1 MTFEPIAIV
10 GRGCALPDVLDAST
24 LWENVRDGHVALS
37 PACPH
42 DWRLPPD
49 WLEHGLVGPIPAIGG
64 FVRGFDEVFDPAGFR
79 LPAEEIRG
87 WDPAVRWLLHAGR
100 AALDE
105 AGGTEL
111 LPRAGL
117 VLGSLGYPS
126 RTQSALVEQAW
137 QSRLPLRARVIP
149 EYGPLDPHMRFW
161 PGLPVHSASAALG
174 LGGTALVLDAAC
186 ASSLYAIKL
195 ACDRLH
201 DRRADL
207 MLAGGV
213 SGADGLMIH
222 LGFAGLGALSPT
234 GSSRPFH
241 PDADGL
247 VPAEGAALVAL
258 MRYADAVRGNHRVLG
273 VIRGIGLSNDGA
285 AGGFLAPARAGQERA
300 MRAAYRDAGLDPAT
314 VTLLECHATGTPL
327 GDVTELASAASVF
340 RGCADLPFGSMKG
353 NLGHALTAAGAAGLL
368 KVLGALQSG
377 IRPISLGG
385 NEITDVPT
393 GSSLRLLHTN
403 EPWAGPHRAAI
414 SAFGFG
420 GNNAHLIVDGP
431 SEPVAIRPYRVPAAH
446 AETAAHAEQVAVV
459 AIGARVGAGES
470 AADLSEAL
478 LAGVGTRRR
487 ERIDL
492 AVEGLRFPPNDLR
505 QGPAQALVLEAAR
518 EAAAGTAL
526 PRNTMVLVGMGCDP
540 HGARSQAGARH
551 ACWAAHYGDG
561 PETAVDFGG
570 DFSPAYVTGSM
581 ANIYANRIGA
591 QFDFTGPAF
600 AIAAEESSGP
610 IGLQEAARALLA
622 GAVDAALVG
631 AVELSGEPAH
641 SAALTALDPEAQP
654 GDAAVVLAL
663 KRLTDARRDGND
675 VLAILD
681 TEAGPADLSVGP
693 GTEFDVRDL
702 FGSAHAATGL
712 VTVATAVFALR
723 HRARFRVGRAANP
736 ALAADTAAAIVALPD
751 GSPMHLRL
759 RAGDRAG
766 ALATRTGV
774 RVFSGADAEQAIAA
788 LEAGQPSNRGPARL
802 AVVAES
808 VAAAALRSGAARQWL
823 LHRGLRPPGMAFRS
837 APLVGETAFVF
848 PNGSAATAG
857 MGRSLLLA
865 LPNLV
870 DAVSRRFGGLSA
882 SADWVYADTAPAPSA
897 IDRIQAVTGL
907 AAIHAAVTRD
917 VLGIEPSAAIGYSSG
932 ESTALLALGAWTDP
946 QRILRVIRRSELFS
960 RDLAGDL
967 RAVRRAW
974 AEAGVPG
981 EHWRTYLV
989 GAGAERIRAAIED
1002 QPAVH
1007 LMTINSPDTCVI
1019 GGEERAVAAVLT
1031 RLIDV
1036 PALPVDYEMAAHAPE
1051 LAAVRDEWYRV
1062 HLHPVAE
1069 VAGTRFYSGA
1079 TGEPYPLSSARVAQ
1093 AITDQGLG
1101 TVDYVRLIER
1111 AYADGVRIFVEHG
1124 PGSMCTGWI
1133 TRILG
1138 KREHLAVALDAR
1150 PDDAVAGLYTAL
1162 ADLAVAGVAMN
1173 LPALE
1178 RMLGSAPE
1186 SGTSPVVR
1194 KVPIAARTG
1203 PVHLAGTPSAADMAI
1218 APILTYPG
1226 DDAEIRTSPPRIGAL
1241 ASAQYR
1247 LITVAHARHVALAA
1261 EAHQRYLAHSARL
1274 LCASTR
1280 TGTAPSEPARP
1291 TTTLVESPAQ
1301 QAGSRPDR
1309 PGPTFDRA
1317 DLERLATGRIS
1328 EFFGSTFAAQD
1339 DDARQT
1345 RMPGPP
1351 MLLADRVTGIDAEPA
1366 TLGTGTIW
1374 TETDI
1379 RSGSWYL
1386 DHAGRMPPGLLVE
1399 AGQADLLLISWLG
1412 ADLENRGRRVY
1423 RLLGCEVTFHAGMPS
1438 AGTLLDYEIRIID
1451 HTADGA
1457 RRLFFFEFD
1466 CRADGKR
1473 QLSVRN
1479 GQAGFFTDE
1488 ELAASGGVL
1497 WDPSDRIPEGAADP
1511 VAIRGDRTSFTREQL
1526 HAFAAGRPVD
1536 CFGPGWR
1543 MANTHVRTPRIAKG
1557 HMLLLDEVTEFDPA
1571 GGPWGRGY
1579 LRAVRAVHP
1588 EDWFFE
1594 GHFHNDPCMP
1604 GTVMVDACGQAMSFY
1619 LAAAGFTVQ
1628 RDAWVFEP
1636 VPEQPYSIRCRGQ
1649 VTPQSRGMVYEI
1661 FVSSLVGGP
1670 LPTLHAD
1677 VLVTVD
1683 GIKALYAKNFAVRLA
1698 PSWPLTD
1705 WENSGPAIT
1714 QRTGDLVPLAAL
1726 GGLRGRPND
1735 ERAADIDGF
1744 PLDHRSL
1751 LACAWGMPSEALGP
1765 AYRRFD
1771 DGILRSARLPG
1782 PPYHFMTRVVAVT
1795 GPYAGFETGS
1805 SAVVEYDVPTDVWY
1819 FTENPAG
1826 TMPLSVLMEVVLQ
1839 PCGWLGA
1846 YVGSFLRSDT
1856 EVFIRNL
1863 DGDIAVHTQ
1872 VGPAAERIS
1881 TRVELLS
1888 IAELHGMIIET
1899 FRIESRVD
1907 GAPLATGTT
1916 VFGYFSTAALADQVG
1931 IPPAEADRAELE
1943 LPCDYRGTPR
1953 RRGMPGPMLLMI
1965 DAITGYWPEGGP
1977 AGLGRVRAEKTVDTR
1992 DWFFKAHF
2000 FQDPVMPGSLG
2011 VEGVAQ
2017 VVQWF
2022 MLERGLGAGL
2032 TNPRFD
2038 AVAADRPLRWKYR
2051 GQVVPTDRTVTI
2063 EVDILEIADHRPASC
2078 TVLADAWLW
2087 VDGRRIYQVPRFAT
2101 TLTSGPPPTEAFE
2114 RLDVAVDTWLNDHR
2128 PTFSVPTLPMMSTI
2142 ERLCAAAERYTGVP
2156 AAGIAEVTLSRWIP
2170 VAPTALLRTR
2180 VRETSRGPMVTLAA
2194 WRAAARPELSRFEDV
2209 TSAEIRTEAGQR
2221 PEPFTALPDA
2231 VVTAPP
2237 YGTGSLFHGP
2247 AFQYL
2252 TELRVGRCG
2261 ATGIVD
2267 CARGSV
2273 PTGVLPQGLLDAMIH
2288 VIPHDALE
2296 RWSPDIPAGCVGFPH
2311 GVRDLGIYEPI
2322 PEHGVLRV
2330 EARFAGMDG
2339 SDPLFDLQLLLADRV
2354 LLALRLVDRLFPLGG
2369 LATLT
2374 AERRLSFL
2382 RDRDPAGGAGLS
2394 RTQADGTT
2402 VLRPVTV
2409 LPWGALPGMLEQI
2422 YQLPADTRRV
2432 DLVALIAM
2440 KEHIARQAGLHPAVI
2455 VCDPRTRTGVAAGRR
2470 YSLDVVQDAE
2480 SVRVSDRAH
2489 LAEDR

>member
-10 GRGCALPDVLDAST
+10 GRGCALPDAMDATT
-24 LWENVRDGHVALS
+24 LWENVRAGHVALS

-42 DWRLPPD
+42 DWRLPQD
-49 WLEHGLVGPIPAIGG
+49 WLAHGLVGPIPAIGG
-64 FVRGFDEVFDPAGFR
+64 FVRGFDDVFDPTGFR
-79 LPAEEIRG
+79 LPADEIRQ
-87 WDPAVRWLLHAGR
+87 WDPAVRWVLHAGR

-105 AGGTEL
+105 AGGAEL

-126 RTQSALVEQAW
+126 RTQSALAEQTW
-137 QSRLPLRARVIP
+137 QSRLPVRARAIP
-149 EYGPLDPHMRFW
+149 EYGPLDPRMRFW
-161 PGLPVHSASAALG
+161 PGLPAHSASAALG

-213 SGADGLMIH
+213 SGADGLMVH
-222 LGFAGLGALSPT
+222 LGFAELGALSPT
-234 GSSRPFH
+234 GRSRPFH
-241 PDADGL
+241 RDADGL

-258 MRYADAVRGNHRVLG
+258 MRYEDAVRGRHPVLG

-285 AGGFLAPARAGQERA
+285 AGGFLAPAQAGQERA
-300 MRAAYRDAGLDPAT
+300 MLDAYRDAELDPAT
-314 VTLLECHATGTPL
+314 VTLLECHATGTTL
-327 GDVTELASAASVF
+327 GDATELASAASVF
-340 RGCADLPFGSMKG
+340 HGCADLPFGSMKG
-353 NLGHALTAAGAAGLL
+353 NLGHVLTAAGAAGLL
-368 KVLGALQSG
+368 KVLGAMQSG
-377 IRPISLGG
+377 TRPMSPGG
-385 NEITDVPT
+385 DGTDLPT
-393 GSSLRLLHTN
+393 GSSLRLLHSD
-403 EPWAGPHRAAI
+403 EPWEGPRRAAI

-431 SEPVAIRPYRVPAAH
+431 QEPVVVSRPARGTV
-446 AETAAHAEQVAVV
+446 AEQVAVV

-470 AADLSEAL
+470 AADLRDAL
-478 LAGVGTRRR
+478 LTGVGTPRR
-487 ERIDL
+487 ETIDL
-492 AVEGLRFPPNDLR
+492 AVDGLRFPPNDLR
-505 QGPAQALVLEAAR
+505 LGPAQALVLEAAR
-518 EAAAGTAL
+518 EAAAAGRL
-526 PRNTMVLVGMGCDP
+526 PRHTMVLVGMGCDP
-540 HGARSQAGARH
+540 RSARPQARIRH
-551 ACWAAHYGDG
+551 ATWAAHYGDG
-561 PETAVDFGG
+561 TETAVDFGG
-570 DFSPAYVTGSM
+570 DFPAASVTGSM

-641 SAALTALDPEAQP
+641 TAALGCRDPGAEP

-681 TEAGPADLSVGP
+681 TEAGPADRSVGP

-702 FGSAHAATGL
+702 FGNAHAATGL
-712 VTVATAVFALR
+712 VTVATAVLALR
-723 HRARFRVGRAANP
+723 HRARFRVGRAADP

-751 GSPMHLRL
+751 GSPMHLRV
-759 RAGDRAG
+759 RAADRAG
-766 ALATRTGV
+766 AVATRTGV
-774 RVFSGADAEQAIAA
+774 QVFSGADAAQAIAA
-788 LEAGQPSNRGPARL
+788 LESGQPSDRGPARL
-802 AVVAES
+802 AIVADS
-808 VAAAALRSGAARQWL
+808 VTSAAGRSGAARQWL
-823 LHRGLRPPGMAFRS
+823 LHGGLRPPGMAFRS
-837 APLVGETAFVF
+837 APLIGETAFVF
-848 PNGSAATAG
+848 PNGSAATVG

-865 LPNLV
+865 LPGVV
-870 DAVSRRFGGLSA
+870 DLVSRRFGDLSA
-882 SADWVYADTAPAPSA
+882 SADWVYADSAPAPSA
-897 IDRIQAVTGL
+897 IGRIQAVTGL
-907 AAIHAAVTRD
+907 AAIHATITRD
-917 VLGIEPSAAIGYSSG
+917 ILGIDPAAAIGYSSG

-946 QRILRVIRRSELFS
+946 QRILRRIRRSELFG
-960 RDLAGDL
+960 RDLAGEL

-989 GAGAERIRAAIED
+989 GAGAGRIRAAID
-1002 QPAVH
+1002 GRPAVH

-1019 GGEERAVAAVLT
+1019 GGEERAVAAVLAG
-1031 RLIDV
+1031 IADV
-1036 PALPVDYEMAAHAPE
+1036 VAMPVEYDMAAHAPE

-1062 HLHPVAE
+1062 HLHSVAQ
-1069 VAGTRFYSGA
+1069 VAGVRFYSGA
-1079 TGEPYPLSSARVAQ
+1079 TGEPYPLSSERVAQ

-1101 TVDYVRLIER
+1101 TVDYVQLIER

-1124 PGSMCTGWI
+1124 PGGMCTGWI

-1138 KREHLAVALDAR
+1138 GREHLAVALDSR

-1162 ADLAVAGVAMN
+1162 AELAAAGVAMN

-1178 RMLGSAPE
+1178 RMLGRAAD
-1186 SGTSPVVR
+1186 SPGPAAVHSVR
-1194 KVPIAARTG
+1194 IPARLD
-1203 PVHLAGTPSAADMAI
+1203 PVHLADTPSTADMAV
-1218 APILTYPG
+1218 APILTYP
-1226 DDAEIRTSPPRIGAL
+1226 DDGTEIGIVPSRISTL

-1247 LITVAHARHVALAA
+1247 LITAAHVRHVAQAA
-1261 EAHQRYLAHSARL
+1261 EAHQRYLAHSARM
-1274 LCASTR
+1274 LCVSGR
-1280 TGTAPSEPARP
+1280 TIAAPLESLRSP
-1291 TTTLVESPAQ
+1291 TSAPVESPAQ
-1301 QAGSRPDR
+1301 QADPRPAR
-1309 PGPTFDRA
+1309 PGPTFSRA
-1317 DLERLATGRIS
+1317 DLERLATGHIS
-1328 EFFGSTFAAQD
+1328 EFFGTRFAVQD
-1339 DDARQT
+1339 GDARQT

-1366 TLGTGTIW
+1366 TMGTGTIW

-1386 DHAGRMPPGLLVE
+1386 DHAGHMPPGVLVE

-1412 ADLENRGRRVY
+1412 ADLANRGRRVY
-1423 RLLGCEVTFHAGMPS
+1423 RLLGCEATFHAGMPT
-1438 AGTLLDYEIRIID
+1438 AGTLLAYEIRIND
-1451 HTADGA
+1451 HTTDGA
-1457 RRLFFFEFD
+1457 PRLFFFEFD
-1466 CRADGKR
+1466 CTANGLP
-1473 QLSVRN
+1473 QLSIRQ

-1488 ELAASGGVL
+1488 ELAATGGVL
-1497 WDPSDRIPEGAADP
+1497 WDPGDRIPGGTADP
-1511 VAIRGDRTSFTREQL
+1511 VAIRSGRSSFTREQL
-1526 HAFAAGRPVD
+1526 SAFAAGRPVD
-1536 CFGPGWR
+1536 CFGPDWR
-1543 MANTHVRTPRIAKG
+1543 MTNTHVRTPRIAEG
-1557 HMLLLDEVTEFDPA
+1557 HLLLLDTVAEFDPS

-1579 LRAVRAVHP
+1579 LRADRAINP
-1588 EDWFFE
+1588 DDWFFD

-1604 GTVMVDACGQAMSFY
+1604 GTMMFDGCMQAMSFY
-1619 LAAAGFTVQ
+1619 LAAAGFTAQ
-1628 RDAWVFEP
+1628 RDAWIFEP
-1636 VPEQPYSIRCRGQ
+1636 VPERPYSIRCRGQ
-1649 VTPQSRGMVYEI
+1649 VTPDSRGMVYEI
-1661 FVSSLVGGP
+1661 FVSSLIGGP
-1670 LPTLHAD
+1670 FPTLLAD

-1683 GIKALYAKNFAVRLA
+1683 GVKALYAKDFAVRLA

-1714 QRTGDLVPLAAL
+1714 QRTGDRVPLPAL
-1726 GGLRGRPND
+1726 GGLRGLPND
-1735 ERAADIDGF
+1735 ERVADIDGF
-1744 PLDHRSL
+1744 PLGYRSL
-1751 LACAWGMPSEALGP
+1751 LACAWGTPSEALGP

-1782 PPYHFMTRVVAVT
+1782 PPYHFMTRVAAVT

-1805 SAVVEYDVPTDVWY
+1805 SATVEYDVPPEVWY

-1846 YVGSFLRSDT
+1846 YAGSFLRSDT

-1863 DGDIAVHTQ
+1863 DGDITVHTQ

-1881 TRVELLS
+1881 TRVQLLS

-1907 GAPLATGTT
+1907 GVPLVTGTT

-1931 IPPAEADRAELE
+1931 IPPAEADRGELA
-1943 LPCDYRGTPR
+1943 PPSDYRGTPR
-1953 RRGMPGPMLLMI
+1953 RPGMPGPMLLMI
-1965 DAITGYWPEGGP
+1965 DAITGYWPAGGV
-1977 AGLGRVRAEKTVDTR
+1977 AGIGRVCAEKSVDSR

-2032 TNPRFD
+2032 ANPRFE
-2038 AVAADRPLRWKYR
+2038 AVALDRPLCWKYR
-2051 GQVVPTDRTVTI
+2051 GQVVPTDATVTI
-2063 EVDILEIADHRPASC
+2063 EVDILAVEDDCPTAR
-2078 TVLADAWLW
+2078 TVLAEAWLW

-2101 TLTSGPPPTEAFE
+2101 RLTSGPPPAEVFE
-2114 RLDVAVDTWLNDHR
+2114 RLDLTTDTWLNDHR
-2128 PTFSVPTLPMMSTI
+2128 PTFTVPTLPMMSTV
-2142 ERLCAAAERYTGVP
+2142 ERLCAAAERHTGTP
-2156 AAGIAEVTLSRWIP
+2156 AVGIAEVTLSRWIP

-2180 VRETSRGPMVTLAA
+2180 VRDTARGPTVTLAA
-2194 WRAAARPELSRFEDV
+2194 WRAASRPELSRFEDV
-2209 TSAEIRTEAGQR
+2209 TSAEIRIEAGRR
-2221 PEPFTALPDA
+2221 PEPFAALPDA
-2231 VVTAPP
+2231 VATALP

-2252 TELRVGRCG
+2252 TELRVGRRG
-2261 ATGIVD
+2261 ATGMVD
-2267 CARGSV
+2267 SARGSV
-2273 PTGVLPQGLLDAMIH
+2273 PSGVLPQGLLDAMVH

-2296 RWSPDIPAGCVGFPH
+2296 RWSADIPAGCVGFPH
-2311 GVRDLGIYEPI
+2311 SVRDFGIYEPI
-2322 PEHGVLRV
+2322 PDGGLLRV
-2330 EARFAGMDG
+2330 EARFAGLDG
-2339 SDPLFDLQLLLADRV
+2339 SDPMFDLQLLLVDRV
-2354 LLALRLVDRLFPLGG
+2354 LLALRLVERLFPFGG

-2374 AERRLSFL
+2374 AERRLAFF

-2394 RTQADGTT
+2394 RTHSDGTT
-2402 VLRPVTV
+2402 VLHSVTV
-2409 LPWGALPGMLEQI
+2409 LPWGSLPGMLERL
-2422 YQLPADTRRV
+2422 YLLPADVPRV
-2432 DLVALIAM
+2432 DLVPLIAM
-2440 KEHIARQAGLHPAVI
+2440 KEHLARQAGLHPSMIA
-2455 VCDPRTRTGVAAGRR
+2455 CDLRTRTGVAAGRR
-2470 YSLDVVQDAE
+2470 YSLRVVRDAE
-2480 SVRVSDRAH
+2480 GVRVSDHGR
-2489 LAEDR
+2489 LSGNQ